1 MWSYALRRVL
11 WAIPTLFGISLVV
24 FVITTLI
31 PTPDHAT
38 LPATVDETSLSE
50 YLARQDGWRRR
61 FLDLPHLFNHDPDDV
76 RSRAE
81 RCLAVLERPAAHTAA
96 ERVLATRRLIELGGA
111 ALPIVLPRLEALG
124 PETRSRLARA
134 LAPLAE
140 RMGLE
145 RASELADPAL
155 AVHFWTHFWE
165 DRSLDFTEP
174 AARRTLDRYVEHG
187 TEMRA
192 RDLRLLDTFALS
204 PLMTRLRTDALPEHL
219 ARITRSLAHAT
230 GQGQILTET
239 DGPVRIRRVVAE
251 WEEWW
256 YVHQTDYVPLDGA
269 IRIAATVRETRYGK
283 WVLRG
288 ATGQLGLSPSD
299 GEPVVDKLRLRA
311 PITVLLTATSLLVS
325 YALAIPIGI
334 LGALRRGKELDIVT
348 SAGLFLLY
356 SLPSFFLATLLREAF
371 KGGLA
376 HDTNLGYDRLILPI
390 AALSLGSLATLSRYQ
405 RSALLDVLSQDYMR
419 TARAKGVSRVREV
432 LVHALRNA
440 LLPTVTLAGLQVPT
454 MLGGAFVVEE
464 VFHLPG
470 LGYETLRAVETH
482 NTSWLV

>member
-1 MWSYALRRVL
+1 
-11 WAIPTLFGISLVV
+11 
-24 FVITTLI
+24 
-31 PTPDHAT
+31 
-38 LPATVDETSLSE
+38 
-50 YLARQDGWRRR
+50 
-61 FLDLPHLFNHDPDDV
+61 
-76 RSRAE
+76 
-81 RCLAVLERPAAHTAA
+81 
-96 ERVLATRRLIELGGA
+96 
-111 ALPIVLPRLEALG
+111 
-124 PETRSRLARA
+124 
-134 LAPLAE
+134 
-140 RMGLE
+140 
-145 RASELADPAL
+145 
-155 AVHFWTHFWE
+155 
-165 DRSLDFTEP
+165 
-174 AARRTLDRYVEHG
+174 
-187 TEMRA
+187 
-192 RDLRLLDTFALS
+192 
-204 PLMTRLRTDALPEHL
+204 
-219 ARITRSLAHAT
+219 
-230 GQGQILTET
+230 
-239 DGPVRIRRVVAE
+239 
-251 WEEWW
+251 
-256 YVHQTDYVPLDGA
+256 
-269 IRIAATVRETRYGK
+269 
-283 WVLRG
+283 
-288 ATGQLGLSPSD
+288 
-299 GEPVVDKLRLRA
+299 
-311 PITVLLTATSLLVS
+311 VLLTATSLLVS

-482 NTSWLV
+482 DTSWLVSAALASALLTTLGLIASDVACSLLDPRVRDALSRRRRRL